1 MTETDIKLFS
11 DLWGRLVGGDFTLQC
26 LAQRIHRDGGIDMSN
41 LSEEDVLQ
49 LLNGRFAGDWHEP
62 AFSFSELLA
71 CYAAGEG
78 NDMTKEQ
85 MVGWVAGAFVVA
97 DAINQNATD
106 LELQFNIFFE
116 GFLVVRN
123 KLGADECIHILRRF
137 LCRER

>member
-1 MTETDIKLFS
+1 
-11 DLWGRLVGGDFTLQC
+11 
-26 LAQRIHRDGGIDMSN
+26 MSN